1 MKRANFTESYA
12 SVLFQIYGFVS
23 SSLSFSLEY
32 FECVG
37 DSGCSACL
45 KFGCC
50 VLAGAA
56 RLKVQISE
64 EIVVYRLV
72 ISCEKNGF
80 NLLKS
85 ELEAEHS
92 PASGRKMH
100 LLYDD
105 LDMSRSRGAR
115 GISDV
120 NRGAL
125 YIQSSTAHHLHSRFS
140 SYSSNADWLLS

>member
-56 RLKVQISE
+56 RLKVQISK

-85 ELEAEHS
+85 ELEAEHQE
-92 PASGRKMH
+92 GRCTYCMMTWICH
-100 LLYDD
+100 E
-105 LDMSRSRGAR
+105 AE
-115 GISDV
+115 V
-120 NRGAL
+120 PGAL
-125 YIQSSTAHHLHSRFS
+125 VM
-140 SYSSNADWLLS
+140 